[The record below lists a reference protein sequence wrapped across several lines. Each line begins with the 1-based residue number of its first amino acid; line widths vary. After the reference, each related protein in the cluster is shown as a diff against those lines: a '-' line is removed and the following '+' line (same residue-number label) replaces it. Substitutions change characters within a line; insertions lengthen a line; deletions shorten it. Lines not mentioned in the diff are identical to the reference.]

1 MQTIRNIFKRKLR
14 AFLTIFGITIG
25 VLALVTLGA
34 VAEKMTLLV
43 DGGTKYFSDKVTVSE
58 TPTHSMVALPMSID
72 RRIEMEAVEGVNV
85 ASADCTLLLDKDA
98 GAGFGMPP
106 MIIGYDLRGVDLES
120 FEVTFADG
128 RDLLPEDR
136 GKAVVGADLVKK
148 LGVERVGDEIT
159 LRERRFEVVGILETT
174 LTAPDTTVMIPLSD
188 AQEMFYEDLPE
199 YVQSTVDPDK
209 IITGLTIYPDEGVDP
224 DELAKRLEAQFE
236 DIQAIGPEKFEKQI
250 GSIADIM
257 NYVVYGVA
265 AISLLV
271 GGLSVINTMTMSVFE
286 RTREIGIRKSLGAS
300 DGRIVRQFLTESAII
315 GLIGG
320 LSGLLLGALLVTSGN
335 SAIEQSGTAIFLL
348 TRRLAV
354 GSVAFAVFLGVLSG
368 LYPAWHAA
376 RMNPVEALRHE

>member
-1 MQTIRNIFKRKLR
+1 MRTIRNIFKRKLR

-72 RRIEMEAVEGVNV
+72 RLAEMEAVEGVNV

-98 GAGFGMPP
+98 GAGFGMPA

-128 RDLLPEDR
+128 RDLLPDDQ

-148 LGVERVGDEIT
+148 LDVERVGDEIT
-159 LRERRFEVVGILETT
+159 LRGRSFEVVGILETT
-174 LTAPDTTVMIPLSD
+174 LTAPDTTVMVPLSD

-209 IITGLTIYPDEGVDP
+209 IITGLTIYPDPGVDP
-224 DELAKRLEAQFE
+224 DELARRLEAQFE
-236 DIQAIGPEKFEKQI
+236 DIQAIGPEKFEQQI

-257 NYVVYGVA
+257 NYIVYGVA

-300 DGRIVRQFLTESAII
+300 DTRIIRQFLTESAII

-320 LSGLLLGALLVTSGN
+320 LSGLLLGAMLITSGN
-335 SAIEQSGTAIFLL
+335 SAVEQSGTAIFLL

>member
-43 DGGTKYFSDKVTVSE
+43 DGGTRYFSDKVTVSE
-58 TPTHSMVALPMSID
+58 SPTHSMVALPKSID
-72 RRIEMEAVEGVNV
+72 RRMEMEAVEGVNV

-98 GAGFGMPP
+98 GAGFGMPA
-106 MIIGYDLRGVDLES
+106 MIIGYDLRGADLES

-148 LGVERVGDEIT
+148 LDVEQVGDEIT
-159 LRERRFEVVGILETT
+159 LRGRRFEVVGILETT

-209 IITGLTIYPDEGVDP
+209 VITGLTIYPDEGVDP
-224 DELAKRLEAQFE
+224 DELAKRLEARFD
-236 DIQAIGPEKFEKQI
+236 DIQAIGPEKFEEQI
-250 GSIADIM
+250 GSI
-257 NYVVYGVA
+257 
-265 AISLLV
+265 
-271 GGLSVINTMTMSVFE
+271 
-286 RTREIGIRKSLGAS
+286 
-300 DGRIVRQFLTESAII
+300 
-315 GLIGG
+315 
-320 LSGLLLGALLVTSGN
+320 
-335 SAIEQSGTAIFLL
+335 
-348 TRRLAV
+348 
-354 GSVAFAVFLGVLSG
+354 
-368 LYPAWHAA
+368 
-376 RMNPVEALRHE
+376 